1 MSKRPKVEG
10 FRAGWLVITACCFFE
25 RCEKTGAIW
34 KSFRLLS
41 IPGRASYL
49 TPTPT
54 WMRNSEGSIGEAVA
68 GT

>member
-1 MSKRPKVEG
+1 MSQQPKVEG
-10 FRAGWLVITACCFFE
+10 FRARGLVITACCFFE
-25 RCEKTGAIW
+25 HHGKTGAIW

-54 WMRNSEGSIGEAVA
+54 WMGNS
-68 GT
+68 